1 MQTVVELPR
10 AQQVDGIIKAHLH
23 ILLRREGAEN
33 AAVLQMQKTVQ
44 PVDDDAHP
52 HAALRR
58 AIERGHQILS
68 AAVRAQVKGR
78 EDDLPFRTLD
88 ELQAPEQRTVRI
100 LDAPHALLQC
110 VLAQSGF
117 ILAPQL
123 PCRLFLRQRDENG
136 CQHPI

>member
-10 AQQVDGIIKAHLH
+10 AQQVNWIVELH
-23 ILLRREGAEN
+23 FNIFFRREGAEN

-78 EDDLPFRTLD
+78 EDDLPLRTFD

-100 LDAPHALLQC
+100 LDAPHALLRC
-110 VLAQSGF
+110 VRTQSGF
-117 ILAPQL
+117 IPAPQL
-123 PCRLFLRQRDENG
+123 PARLFLRQRNENG
-136 CQHPI
+136 RQHRV